1 MNKIDE
7 LKLQIKLCYSM
18 IYDLED
24 KIRTIQDTCKHNITT
39 KGYACSAYCTECQK
53 YFGWYC
59 ADAPNKYC
67 VYDGDEEHCIFCGAP
82 EERK

>member
-1 MNKIDE
+1 MARIDK
-7 LKLQIKLCYSM
+7 LKAQIKLYHSM
-18 IYDLED
+18 IYDLEE
-24 KIRTIQDTCKHNITT
+24 KIRTIQDTCTHKVTL
-39 KGYACSAYCTECQK
+39 KGYSAYCMECQK

-59 ADAPNKYC
+59 SEAPNKYC